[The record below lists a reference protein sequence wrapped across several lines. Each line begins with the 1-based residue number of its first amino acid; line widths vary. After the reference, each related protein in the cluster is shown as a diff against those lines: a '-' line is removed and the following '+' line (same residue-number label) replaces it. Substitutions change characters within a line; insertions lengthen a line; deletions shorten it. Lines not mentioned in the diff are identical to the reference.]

1 MKHQKSYMKA
11 RIIAYTIAFG
21 VPVLLM
27 MNCTGWNA
35 GRGEVSSCFLDGYIF
50 KEIANFL
57 YTVVFFSA
65 FALLLPILLY
75 MGLIIAFVEITIKDL
90 KKETK
95 IEENMDEE

>member
-35 GRGEVSSCFLDGYIF
+35 GSGNVSSCLLDGYIF

-57 YTVVFFSA
+57 YTAVYFSA

-95 IEENMDEE
+95 IEENMDGV